1 MSLTSS
7 VLVDVPQIAWHAR
20 EPIQSVDVSPT
31 TSLIATAGNDN
42 EVRLWRLPRKGD
54 SMLINFVQS
63 LVHHSKTVN
72 VVRFCPL
79 GVTLASAGDDSVIVL
94 WRERERGARGAPAFG
109 EPAAASSQQQQKEW
123 SIVCMLRGHC
133 ADVYDLA
140 WSPRADALFS
150 GCVDGTSIVW
160 NVGKGKAQQT
170 LTEHNGG
177 HTGYVQGVAWDPAD
191 EFIVSISQDRTAHVY
206 ASERAQLPA
215 TKKGKKKGAAKDEVA
230 DDEATAAVATKG
242 DVASFCPHT
251 ILAKRTQSALPA
263 AAAGSA
269 KAPSVAGAKD
279 DGALKASVES
289 ASPAAD
295 GGTAEDAF
303 YDAAANSSPTA
314 VAAPAPTQATPS
326 CSITL
331 APASSAEAAAPI
343 KPTKVKPPKPT
354 DLFCDETGSFYRRL
368 SWSPDGAFLLIP
380 SGQYFEGGVAAAA
393 RPTTYVFSRA
403 SLALSNSAPCAH
415 LPSPDKAVVA
425 VRCCPV
431 LFEHA
436 ADANAVGAA
445 AANGA
450 AANGAPPSNV
460 TSAGAAADTNG
471 ADEPGEAHPRRADE
485 PAADTN
491 GGGSSARGGSS
502 AHVSGDGG
510 AGVGWMRALPYRML
524 WAVATLDSIVVYDSM
539 AREPV
544 LIASHTHYAPLTDLA
559 WLPDGHGLLASSM
572 DGYCTIVRFKPRAL
586 GKPLAR
592 DRYPAHMLPKTAP
605 IAKQA
610 AAVAVSTP
618 GPAPAPALGTAGFTA
633 PAAAS
638 TTPLATADAMPA
650 PAVKLEAAAATAAT
664 DASSGAGRLVPDGT
678 AAEPAATGVRAREAA
693 ADGADAQY
701 DAASVEPPPKK
712 ARRVQAIMTH
722 TLDGVD
728 SSSSAPPSLPPA
740 PPAPP
745 ASAAAPSEVDESME
759 PSAGTAEVRQAEVRQ
774 VEVRQVE
781 VRQVECATSE
791 GAPPSSDTLAAPVK
805 KPRRIEALMT
815 HTL

>member
-1 MSLTSS
+1 MLHASS

-63 LVHHSKTVN
+63 LEHHSKTVN

-170 LTEHNGG
+170 LTERNGG

-215 TKKGKKKGAAKDEVA
+215 TKKGKKKGAAKDEAA

-289 ASPAAD
+289 TDGAA
-295 GGTAEDAF
+295 AEDAF
-303 YDAAANSSPTA
+303 CDAAAKSSPTA
-314 VAAPAPTQATPS
+314 VAAPAPTEATSS
-326 CSITL
+326 CSTAL
-331 APASSAEAAAPI
+331 APAASAEAAAPL

-354 DLFCDETGSFYRRL
+354 DLFCDETG
-368 SWSPDGAFLLIP
+368 A
-380 SGQYFEGGVAAAA
+380 
-393 RPTTYVFSRA
+393 
-403 SLALSNSAPCAH
+403 
-415 LPSPDKAVVA
+415 
-425 VRCCPV
+425 
-431 LFEHA
+431 
-436 ADANAVGAA
+436 
-445 AANGA
+445 
-450 AANGAPPSNV
+450 
-460 TSAGAAADTNG
+460 
-471 ADEPGEAHPRRADE
+471 
-485 PAADTN
+485 AADTN
-491 GGGSSARGGSS
+491 GGG
-502 AHVSGDGG
+502 VSGDGG

-559 WLPDGHGLLASSM
+559 WFPDGHGLLASSM

-592 DRYPAHMLPKTAP
+592 DRYPGHMLPKTAP

-610 AAVAVSTP
+610 AAVAMATP
-618 GPAPAPALGTAGFTA
+618 GPAPGPSPA

-638 TTPLATADAMPA
+638 TPLATADAMPA
-650 PAVKLEAAAATAAT
+650 PAPGAVKLEAVKLEAAAATAAA
-664 DASSGAGRLVPDGT
+664 DALAPAPGAGGLVPDGT

-693 ADGADAQY
+693 ADGTE
-701 DAASVEPPPKK
+701 AASAEPPLKK

-722 TLDGVD
+722 TLDGMD
-728 SSSSAPPSLPPA
+728 SSSLSPPLLPPA
-740 PPAPP
+740 PA
-745 ASAAAPSEVDESME
+745 ASAAAAAEVDEVDESVE
-759 PSAGTAEVRQAEVRQ
+759 PSAGTAEF
-774 VEVRQVE
+774 
-781 VRQVECATSE
+781 RQVECATTE
-791 GAPPSSDTLAAPVK
+791 AAPPSSDTLAAPAK
-805 KPRRIEALMT
+805 KPRRIEAVMT

>member
-94 WRERERGARGAPAFG
+94 WRERARGARGAPAFG

-314 VAAPAPTQATPS
+314 VTAPAPTEATPS
-326 CSITL
+326 CSTTL
-331 APASSAEAAAPI
+331 APASSAEAAAPT

-491 GGGSSARGGSS
+491 GGGSSA
-502 AHVSGDGG
+502 HVSGDGG

-592 DRYPAHMLPKTAP
+592 DRYPGHMLPKTAP

-610 AAVAVSTP
+610 AAVAVATP
-618 GPAPAPALGTAGFTA
+618 GPAPGPTPAPALGTAGFTALGTAGFTA

-650 PAVKLEAAAATAAT
+650 PAVKLEAVKLEAAAATAAT
-664 DASSGAGRLVPDGT
+664 DSSAPAPGAGGLVPDGT
-678 AAEPAATGVRAREAA
+678 AAEPAATDVRAREAA
-693 ADGADAQY
+693 ADGTE
-701 DAASVEPPPKK
+701 AASAEPPLKK

-728 SSSSAPPSLPPA
+728 SSSLAPPSLPPA
-740 PPAPP
+740 PA
-745 ASAAAPSEVDESME
+745 ASAAAAAEVDEVDESVE
-759 PSAGTAEVRQAEVRQ
+759 PSAGTAEF
-774 VEVRQVE
+774 
-781 VRQVECATSE
+781 RQVECATTE
-791 GAPPSSDTLAAPVK
+791 AAPPSSDTLAAPVK
-805 KPRRIEALMT
+805 KPRRIEAVMT

>member
-1 MSLTSS
+1 
-7 VLVDVPQIAWHAR
+7 
-20 EPIQSVDVSPT
+20 
-31 TSLIATAGNDN
+31 
-42 EVRLWRLPRKGD
+42 
-54 SMLINFVQS
+54 
-63 LVHHSKTVN
+63 
-72 VVRFCPL
+72 
-79 GVTLASAGDDSVIVL
+79 
-94 WRERERGARGAPAFG
+94 
-109 EPAAASSQQQQKEW
+109 
-123 SIVCMLRGHC
+123 
-133 ADVYDLA
+133 
-140 WSPRADALFS
+140 
-150 GCVDGTSIVW
+150 
-160 NVGKGKAQQT
+160 
-170 LTEHNGG
+170 
-177 HTGYVQGVAWDPAD
+177 
-191 EFIVSISQDRTAHVY
+191 
-206 ASERAQLPA
+206 
-215 TKKGKKKGAAKDEVA
+215 
-230 DDEATAAVATKG
+230 
-242 DVASFCPHT
+242 
-251 ILAKRTQSALPA
+251 
-263 AAAGSA
+263 
-269 KAPSVAGAKD
+269 
-279 DGALKASVES
+279 
-289 ASPAAD
+289 
-295 GGTAEDAF
+295 
-303 YDAAANSSPTA
+303 
-314 VAAPAPTQATPS
+314 
-326 CSITL
+326 
-331 APASSAEAAAPI
+331 
-343 KPTKVKPPKPT
+343 
-354 DLFCDETGSFYRRL
+354 
-368 SWSPDGAFLLIP
+368 
-380 SGQYFEGGVAAAA
+380 
-393 RPTTYVFSRA
+393 
-403 SLALSNSAPCAH
+403 
-415 LPSPDKAVVA
+415 
-425 VRCCPV
+425 
-431 LFEHA
+431 
-436 ADANAVGAA
+436 
-445 AANGA
+445 
-450 AANGAPPSNV
+450 
-460 TSAGAAADTNG
+460 
-471 ADEPGEAHPRRADE
+471 
-485 PAADTN
+485 
-491 GGGSSARGGSS
+491 
-502 AHVSGDGG
+502 
-510 AGVGWMRALPYRML
+510 MRALPYRML

-740 PPAPP
+740 PPSLPPAPP
-745 ASAAAPSEVDESME
+745 ASAAAPSEADESME
-759 PSAGTAEVRQAEVRQ
+759 PSAGTAEVRQVEVRQ

>member
-1 MSLTSS
+1 MIHASS

-63 LVHHSKTVN
+63 LEHHSKTVN

-215 TKKGKKKGAAKDEVA
+215 TKKGKKKGAAKDEAA

-289 ASPAAD
+289 TDGAA
-295 GGTAEDAF
+295 AEDAF
-303 YDAAANSSPTA
+303 CDAAAKSSPTA
-314 VAAPAPTQATPS
+314 VAAPAPTEATSS
-326 CSITL
+326 CSTAL
-331 APASSAEAAAPI
+331 APAASAEAAAPL

-415 LPSPDKAVVA
+415 LPSPDKAVIA

-445 AANGA
+445 ATNGANAVGAAAANGA
-450 AANGAPPSNV
+450 AANAAPPSNV
-460 TSAGAAADTNG
+460 ASAGAAADTNG
-471 ADEPGEAHPRRADE
+471 
-485 PAADTN
+485 
-491 GGGSSARGGSS
+491 GGVSA
-502 AHVSGDGG
+502 VLSGDGG

-559 WLPDGHGLLASSM
+559 WFPDGHGLLASSM

-592 DRYPAHMLPKTAP
+592 DRYPGHMLPKTAP

-610 AAVAVSTP
+610 AAVAMATP
-618 GPAPAPALGTAGFTA
+618 GPAPGPSPA

-638 TTPLATADAMPA
+638 TPLATADAMPA
-650 PAVKLEAAAATAAT
+650 PAPGAVKLEAVKLEAAAATAAA
-664 DASSGAGRLVPDGT
+664 DALAPAPGAGGLVPDGT

-693 ADGADAQY
+693 ADGTE
-701 DAASVEPPPKK
+701 AASAEPPLKK

-728 SSSSAPPSLPPA
+728 SSSLAPPLLPPA
-740 PPAPP
+740 PA
-745 ASAAAPSEVDESME
+745 ASAAAAAEVDEVDESVE
-759 PSAGTAEVRQAEVRQ
+759 PSAGTAEF
-774 VEVRQVE
+774 
-781 VRQVECATSE
+781 RQVECATTE
-791 GAPPSSDTLAAPVK
+791 AAPPSSDTLAAPAK
-805 KPRRIEALMT
+805 KPRRIEAVMT